1 MEKKKYIEP
10 SVTVSEFDSEVLMSS
25 VSSGGT
31 LNGTEWGGDSEGS
44 KDADSKE
51 RNPWHEGLW

>member
-31 LNGTEWGGDSEGS
+31 LDGTEWGDESEGGM
-44 KDADSKE
+44 DADSKE
-51 RNPWHEGLW
+51 RDPWNDGLW

>member
-10 SVTVSEFDSEVLMSS
+10 SVTVSEFDSEVFMSS

-31 LNGTEWGGDSEGS
+31 LDGTGWGGDSEGG

-51 RNPWHEGLW
+51 RDYWNEGRW

>member
-31 LNGTEWGGDSEGS
+31 LDGTGWGGDSEGS

-51 RNPWHEGLW
+51 RDYWNEGLW

>member
-10 SVTVSEFDSEVLMSS
+10 SVTVSEFDSEVFMSS

-31 LNGTEWGGDSEGS
+31 LDGTEWGGDSEGG

-51 RNPWHEGLW
+51 RDYWNEGLW

>member
-31 LNGTEWGGDSEGS
+31 LDGTEWGGES
-44 KDADSKE
+44 KGGMDADSKE
-51 RNPWHEGLW
+51 RDPWNDGLW

>member
-25 VSSGGT
+25 VSSSKD
-31 LNGTEWGGDSEGS
+31 LPGTEYGGESEGGI
-44 KDADSKE
+44 DADIKE
-51 RNPWHEGLW
+51 RDPWKEGLW

>member
-31 LNGTEWGGDSEGS
+31 LNGTEWGGDSEGDM
-44 KDADSKE
+44 DADSKE
-51 RNPWHEGLW
+51 RDSWNDGLW

>member
-10 SVTVSEFDSEVLMSS
+10 SVTVSEFDSEVFMSS

-31 LNGTEWGGDSEGS
+31 LGGTVWGGESEGGM
-44 KDADSKE
+44 DADSKE
-51 RNPWHEGLW
+51 RDSWNDGLW

>member
-25 VSSGGT
+25 VSSGET
-31 LNGTEWGGDSEGS
+31 LGGTEWGGDSEGG

>member
-10 SVTVSEFDSEVLMSS
+10 SVTVSEFDSEVFMSS

-31 LNGTEWGGDSEGS
+31 LGGTEGGGESEGGI
-44 KDADSKE
+44 DADSKE
-51 RNPWHEGLW
+51 RDSWNDGLW

>member
-31 LNGTEWGGDSEGS
+31 LGGTEWGGES
-44 KDADSKE
+44 KGGMDADSKE
-51 RNPWHEGLW
+51 RDYWNEGLW

>member
-25 VSSGGT
+25 VSSSKD
-31 LNGTEWGGDSEGS
+31 LSGTEYGGESEGGI
-44 KDADSKE
+44 DADIKE
-51 RNPWHEGLW
+51 RDPWKEGLW

>member
-10 SVTVSEFDSEVLMSS
+10 SVTVSEFDSEVFMSS

-31 LNGTEWGGDSEGS
+31 LDGTEWGGESEGGM
-44 KDADSKE
+44 DADSKE
-51 RNPWHEGLW
+51 RDSWNDGLW

>member
-1 MEKKKYIEP
+1 MNKRKYIVP

-31 LNGTEWGGDSEGS
+31 LEGTGWEGDSEGGMP
-44 KDADSKE
+44 ADSKE
-51 RNPWHEGLW
+51 RDYWNEGLW

>member
-25 VSSGGT
+25 VSSSKD
-31 LNGTEWGGDSEGS
+31 LPGTEYGGDIEGGM
-44 KDADSKE
+44 DADIKE
-51 RNPWHEGLW
+51 RDPWKEGLW

>member
-25 VSSGGT
+25 VSSGDT
-31 LNGTEWGGDSEGS
+31 LGGTEWGGDSEGG

-51 RNPWHEGLW
+51 RDPWKEGLW

>member
-10 SVTVSEFDSEVLMSS
+10 SVTVSEFDSEVFMSS

-31 LNGTEWGGDSEGS
+31 LDETGWGGDSEGD
-44 KDADSKE
+44 KEADSKE
-51 RNPWHEGLW
+51 RDPWNDGLW